1 MALTDLAEH
10 LGRLL
15 MADAARQN
23 SFFELAD
30 KVLYVFQEV
39 LLSRN

>member
-1 MALTDLAEH
+1 MVLTDLAEH

-15 MADAARQN
+15 MTDATRKN
-23 SFFELAD
+23 SFLELAD
-30 KVLYVFQEV
+30 KVLYVFEEV